1 MPFRD
6 KFVQAQPVLDL
17 AGRRV
22 KPYHIT
28 LEPDATLAPVIV
40 GAAYAMAEHMLAPP
54 DREMPPASWLVLH
67 EGTTSTYLC
76 VYDWVWG
83 NAVEVIS
90 AAAAEPFLGCPDDDP
105 AHFVP
110 VTRILAGCVW
120 ELTVLEHE
128 RAAWVRHMLVPAEPD
143 LDAYLAD
150 TVQSGQVGNSA
161 GETRPRVP
169 GAMLP
174 AP

>member
-6 KFVQAQPVLDL
+6 KFVRALPVLDL
-17 AGRRV
+17 AGRKV

-28 LEPDATLAPVIV
+28 REPDTTLAPVIV
-40 GAAYAMAEHMLAPP
+40 EAAYTMAEQMLAPP
-54 DREMPPASWLVLH
+54 DHEMPPASWLVLH
-67 EGTTSTYLC
+67 EGKNSTYLC

-90 AAAAEPFLGCPDDDP
+90 AAAGEPYLGCPDDDP

-110 VTRILAGCVW
+110 NARILAGCVW

-128 RAAWVRHMLVPAEPD
+128 RAAWVEHMLVPDEPD

-150 TVQSGQVGNSA
+150 VAADGPVGISA
-161 GETRPRVP
+161 DEVSRVV
-169 GAMLP
+169 AS
-174 AP
+174 